1 MSSLTN
7 NCDGTENNGM
17 LMIVMVVMM
26 IIMIGK
32 YGVGCEDSVIGDKLF
47 CKVNGRWFC
56 SCRWG

>member
-1 MSSLTN
+1 
-7 NCDGTENNGM
+7 M

-26 IIMIGK
+26 IIMIGE
-32 YGVGCEDSVIGDKLF
+32 YGVGCEGGVIRDKLF